1 MAQTV
6 YIETSVF
13 SFYFEWRTSP
23 AAVPMKDWTRQ
34 WWNNH
39 RHRYLLSTRTAV
51 LAELDTGNTPH
62 RNEALNLAMSLPAIA
77 PDDEIGRIVE
87 VYIERKVMP
96 RNPLGDALHS
106 ALSSFHKF
114 DFLLTWNCEHLA
126 NANKMGHIRRINTLV
141 GLYVPL
147 LITPLELMGEE

>member
-13 SFYFEWRTSP
+13 SFYFERRTSP
-23 AAVPMKDWTRQ
+23 AAVAMHDWTRQ
-34 WWNNH
+34 WWDSH
-39 RHRYLLSTRTAV
+39 RHRYLLATSTAV
-51 LAELDTGNTPH
+51 LAELDTGNLPH
-62 RNEALNLAMSLPAIA
+62 RKQALNLAMSLPAIA
-77 PDDEIGRIVE
+77 PDDETGRIVE

-96 RNPLGDALHS
+96 RNPLGDALHL
-106 ALSSFHKF
+106 ASFHKF

-126 NANKMGHIRRINTLV
+126 NANKMGHIRRINTLL

-147 LITPLELMGEE
+147 LITPLELMGDE